1 MTTQTD
7 DPQKADPQP
16 TPEAAPAAMSS
27 RAVLGLRN
35 FRLLWIAQAISDLG
49 DGLTNLALLL
59 LVNALTGST
68 AALAVMAIVL
78 AVPPMTI
85 GLIAGVYVDRLDRRR
100 IMLASDL
107 LRVAIVLGFVF
118 VRSADQVWILF
129 VLGFVEATVG
139 TFFTPARMA
148 LVPTIVPR
156 EGLLAANGLSQAS
169 RIIAMTVGAGAAG
182 VLFGLAGSAW
192 PAFVGDSLTFLIS
205 FLLVAQVRASGKA
218 AARPAAQPAGQPGD
232 AGGPG
237 MRAEL
242 AEGLAIIARSPVLV
256 GTLVSVGVLMLGI
269 GAVNVLFIPLLINN
283 LHVPTTWVGLVEVAQ
298 TSSMILSAVL
308 VTAIAR
314 RLKPTS
320 IVTIALA
327 GIAVLVTLLAGVT
340 AIGQVILILFLVG
353 WLVSPLN
360 AAAMT
365 ILQTS
370 VAGNARGRVS
380 AALNAIM
387 SAASIASM
395 AAAGLLGAAI
405 GVQNV
410 FVVAGLVT
418 AGSAVLAFILF
429 RRVASSSRATDRS
442 GQPVTLGDPHWDPE

>member
-1 MTTQTD
+1 MTN
-7 DPQKADPQP
+7 QP
-16 TPEAAPAAMSS
+16 SPANPAPGPAAMSS
-27 RAVLGLRN
+27 RAVLGLRD
-35 FRLLWIAQAISDLG
+35 FRLLWIAQAVSDLG

-85 GLIAGVYVDRLDRRR
+85 GLVAGVYVDRLDRRR
-100 IMLASDL
+100 MMLASDL
-107 LRVAIVLGFVF
+107 MRVAIVLGFIF
-118 VRSADQVWILF
+118 VRSADQVWILY

-148 LVPTIVPR
+148 LVPTIVPKQ
-156 EGLLAANGLSQAS
+156 GLLAANGLSQAS
-169 RIIAMTVGAGAAG
+169 RVIAITVGAGAAG

-192 PAFVGDSLTFLIS
+192 PAFIGDSLTFLIS
-205 FLLVAQVRASGKA
+205 FLLVSRVRASGKVA
-218 AARPAAQPAGQPGD
+218 AETAARAAGQTGEPGI
-232 AGGPG
+232 
-237 MRAEL
+237 RAEL
-242 AEGLAIIARSPVLV
+242 IEGLQIIARSPVLV

-283 LHVPTTWVGLVEVAQ
+283 LHVPTTWVGLVELAQ
-298 TSSMILSAVL
+298 TSSMILSAIL
-308 VTAIAR
+308 VTTIAS
-314 RLKPTS
+314 RLKPTT

-327 GIAVLVTLLAGVT
+327 GIAVLVMLLADVS
-340 AIGQVILILFLVG
+340 AIWQVILILFLVG

-360 AAAMT
+360 AAAST

-370 VAGNARGRVS
+370 VAGSARGRVG
-380 AALNAIM
+380 AALNAIT

-395 AAAGLLGAAI
+395 AAAGVLGAAI

-410 FVVAGLVT
+410 FLVAGLVT
-418 AGSAVLAFILF
+418 AGSAVVAFVLF
-429 RRVASSSRATDRS
+429 RRVGANRSATDRTER
-442 GQPVTLGDPHWDPE
+442 PVTLGDPHWDPE